1 MTPKK
6 PRPKGPTIRITDEL
20 LGAMYRQG
28 MLEHGATSAA
38 VGAAIDKVLAA
49 WVEQQSRDPAADELL
64 SFLVANFD
72 WLDDWQADFVQGVR
86 ARQRLTPA
94 MVDTLKGL
102 VASIRSRQSRTLIQ
116 DAAEAV
122 TLSTEDA

>member
-28 MLEHGATSAA
+28 MLEDGATNAA
-38 VGAAIDKVLAA
+38 VGAAIDKILAA
-49 WVEQQSRDPAADELL
+49 WVEQQARDPAADELL

-72 WLDDWQADFVQGVR
+72 WLDNWQADFLTSVR
-86 ARQRLTPA
+86 ARQRLTPQI
-94 MVDTLKGL
+94 VDTMKCM
-102 VASIRSRQSRTLIQ
+102 VASIRSRQSRALIQ
-116 DAAEAV
+116 DAAEV
-122 TLSTEDA
+122 ITEGAS